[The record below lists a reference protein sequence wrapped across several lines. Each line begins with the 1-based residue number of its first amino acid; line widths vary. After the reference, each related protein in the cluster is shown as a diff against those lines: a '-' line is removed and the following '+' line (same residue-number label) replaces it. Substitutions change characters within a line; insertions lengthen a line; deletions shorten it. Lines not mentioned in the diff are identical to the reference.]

1 MAMSSAGGIGRAR
14 QRLRALS
21 DRTPLRVKLI
31 TAVLTLVII
40 ALLVMSFASR
50 AVFRGYLEH
59 QAENRLVSYYG
70 QVEPYV
76 SFVLA
81 GGQSHFGHSSLLD
94 DGPDRTWLLDPNGNE
109 VSLLGPGPGQQPGPA
124 PKVPTSQTWLADNAR
139 TPVTVPGPSGDSW
152 LVITEPIQNVP
163 VTNQAT
169 GVTTTETV
177 TLVVGTDLGDVNQ
190 SIGYLTDIDLLV
202 SGAVIIILAIVGIA
216 VVRASLR
223 PLTDIEET
231 AAAIADGDLSQRVP
245 DRDPRTEV
253 GRLGRSLNAMLSQI
267 ETAFRART
275 ESEEAARRSEWRMR
289 QFVADASHEL
299 RTPLTAIRG
308 YAEYYRQ
315 RGGVEEIQGPPARPA
330 LGRADADTDTASPDA
345 AMSARHAYARPEAEG
360 PLSRAEVDRIMQ
372 RVEQESSRMGVLV
385 EDMLLLA
392 RLDQQ
397 RPLERHTVDMLTL
410 AADAVHDARVVAP
423 DRNIDLTVGAGAAF
437 LVIGDEIRLRQVI
450 GNLMSNALHHTPEG
464 SPIAVRI
471 RLASLDE
478 WRAAAARAGRDALAA
493 TDPDA
498 PPSPA
503 VVVEIA
509 DQGPGLTSEQ
519 AEHVFERFYRGDQAR
534 TRKSGGSGLG
544 LAIVAALV
552 TAHGGTVWA
561 ESPPG
566 GGAIFR
572 FAIPLAPEARYS
584 APGLDDGTDPD
595 LLSSHSPP
603 GQEPDVYPGHER
615 DVYPPDHGPDVLPE
629 GSRVGRHSAPLPGPP
644 DPGPPPPDRWSE

>member
-437 LVIGDEIRLRQVI
+437 LVIGDEVRLRQVI

-509 DQGPGLTSEQ
+509 DQGPGLTPEQ

-595 LLSSHSPP
+595 LLSSYYPP
-603 GQEPDVYPGHER
+603 GQEPDVYPDHER

>member
-1 MAMSSAGGIGRAR
+1 MAMSSAGGIGRAW
-14 QRLRALS
+14 QWLQALP
-21 DRTPLRVKLI
+21 DRTPLRVKMI
-31 TAVLTLVII
+31 TAVLALVII
-40 ALLVMSFASR
+40 ALGVISFASQ
-50 AVFRGYLEH
+50 AVYRGYLMH
-59 QAENRLVSYYG
+59 QARNQLVQYEN
-70 QVEPYV
+70 QVLPYV
-76 SFVLA
+76 NYVLN
-81 GGQSHFGHSSLLD
+81 GGGGHFGRFAVFNTGL
-94 DGPDRTWLLDPNGNE
+94 DRTWFLSPD
-109 VSLLGPGPGQQPGPA
+109 GQQLQLTQGPQ
-124 PKVPTSQTWLADNAR
+124 PNWTPPQVPTSTAWLTANEGNP
-139 TPVTVPGPSGDSW
+139 TTVATPSGDNW
-152 LVITEPIQNVP
+152 LVITHQIPNVLVGTTP
-163 VTNQAT
+163 T
-169 GVTTTETV
+169 GPGTFETV
-177 TLVVGTDLGDVNQ
+177 TLVVGTDLGNVNQ
-190 SIGYLTDIDLLV
+190 AIGYLTDIDLLV

-216 VVRASLR
+216 LVRASLR

-330 LGRADADTDTASPDA
+330 LGHADADTDTDTASPDA

>member
-1 MAMSSAGGIGRAR
+1 MAMSSAGRTGRAW
-14 QRLRALS
+14 QRLRALP

-31 TAVLTLVII
+31 TAVLALVII
-40 ALLVMSFASR
+40 ALAVISLAGR
-50 AVFRGYLEH
+50 AVFSNYLH
-59 QAENRLVSYYG
+59 RQAENHLIDYFNQVS
-70 QVEPYV
+70 
-76 SFVLA
+76 
-81 GGQSHFGHSSLLD
+81 QSGHLNRYEFFG
-94 DGPDRTWLLDPNGNE
+94 DGVNVVWLLQPNGQELALPGN
-109 VSLLGPGPGQQPGPA
+109 GPPPDQTTQPHPQ
-124 PKVPTSQTWLADNAR
+124 VPTSQAWLTANA
-139 TPVTVPGPSGDSW
+139 TKVVTLPDPSGDNW
-152 LVITEPIQNVP
+152 LVITEP
-163 VTNQAT
+163 
-169 GVTTTETV
+169 ETIEFFNGPGQQFD
-177 TLVVGTDLGDVNQ
+177 TSAILVVGTNLGNVNQ
-190 SIGYLTDIDLLV
+190 TVGYLTDIDLLV
-202 SGAVIIILAIVGIA
+202 SVAVIIILAIVGVA

-253 GRLGRSLNAMLSQI
+253 GRLGRSLNTMLSQI
-267 ETAFRART
+267 ESAFRART

-315 RGGVEEIQGPPARPA
+315 RGGVEEITGGPARPA
-330 LGRADADTDTASPDA
+330 LGQGTSGDPASPDTV
-345 AMSARHAYARPEAEG
+345 SSPRHAYARAEGEG
-360 PLSRAEVDRIMQ
+360 PLTRAEMDRIMQ

-397 RPLERHTVDMLTL
+397 RPVERQTVDMLTL
-410 AADAVHDARVVAP
+410 AADAVHDARVMAP
-423 DRNIDLTVGAGAAF
+423 DRSINLTVGAGAAF
-437 LVIGDEIRLRQVI
+437 LVIGDEIRLRQVV

-464 SPIAVRI
+464 SPIEVRV

-478 WRAAAARAGRDALAA
+478 WRAAAARAGRSALVQAG
-493 TDPDA
+493 PESQ
-498 PPSPA
+498 PSPA
-503 VVVEIA
+503 VVVEVA
-509 DQGPGLTSEQ
+509 DQGPGLTPAQ

-552 TAHGGTVWA
+552 TAHGGTVWV
-561 ESPPG
+561 ESPRG

-595 LLSSHSPP
+595 ILNSRHSL
-603 GQEPDVYPGHER
+603 ER
-615 DVYPPDHGPDVLPE
+615 GPEVHSE
-629 GSRVGRHSAPLPGPP
+629 QSRVGRHSAWSP
-644 DPGPPPPDRWSE
+644 DPPSAPPPPADYDPPPADQPPYSGPPPPGRWQV